1 MVPFGTFAQDTLWL
15 ARGEWTHIPD
25 SVQALRFNANDEWSG
40 VNATL
45 TRPVE
50 AASSLVVVNLDSIA
64 HTWRL
69 EAEGELDW
77 GLAALDTI
85 ALELPAL
92 PAGAYRFGLTD
103 EIGRVMGASGQ
114 LQIGLEADYAHFHW
128 NLGDWSVERMAAA
141 DIGLPID
148 WDEPYV
154 PEPFPLNEL
163 DIFPGER
170 FTVMIEPDAGLDGH
184 IGCEYWNIPDQQ
196 LEEEQFVHVRDA
208 SLSVPDSGTLAAPLG
223 FPNPTHSE
231 ITWSGPASLCVFDAA
246 GNTVFCGPL
255 NQDSLHVSD
264 WANGFYTAVFPD
276 GTHTRFA
283 VIH

>member
-1 MVPFGTFAQDTLWL
+1 MYTWKFWTCIILAMVPLGTFAQDTLWL

-45 TRPVE
+45 TRPGE

-64 HTWRL
+64 HTWKL
-69 EAEGELDW
+69 EAEGEIDW

-85 ALELPAL
+85 ALEIPAL

-128 NLGDWSVERMAAA
+128 NLGDWSVARMVAA
-141 DIGLPID
+141 DLGLPIA

-154 PEPFPLNEL
+154 PEQFTINERTYPAVADDPEAL
-163 DIFPGER
+163 VAVSLGDTCLISIANHGFMDHVFHFHGFHVTMISSSHHPERVGWSKDTVPIRMGEVL
-170 FTVMIEPDAGLDGH
+170 TV
-184 IGCEYWNIPDQQ
+184 Q
-196 LEEEQFVHVRDA
+196 LVANQVGMYPVHNHNLIAVTNA
-208 SLSVPDSGTLAAPLG
+208 
-223 FPNPTHSE
+223 
-231 ITWSGPASLCVFDAA
+231 
-246 GNTVFCGPL
+246 
-255 NQDSLHVSD
+255 
-264 WANGFYTAVFPD
+264 GFYPGGMITQ
-276 GTHTRFA
+276 
-283 VIH
+283 IHVAP

>member
-15 ARGEWTHIPD
+15 ARGEWTQIPD

-45 TRPVE
+45 TRPVD

-64 HTWRL
+64 HTWKL

-77 GLAALDTI
+77 DLAALDTI
-85 ALELPAL
+85 VLEMPEL

-128 NLGDWSVERMAAA
+128 NLGDWSVERMVAA
-141 DIGLPID
+141 DMGLPIA

-154 PEPFPLNEL
+154 PEQFTINERTYPAVADDPEAL
-163 DIFPGER
+163 VAVSLGDTCLISIANHGFMDHVFHFHGFHVTMISSSHHPERVGWSKDTVPIRMGEVLTVQLVANQVGMYPVHNHNLIAVTNAGFYPGG
-170 FTVMIEPDAGLDGH
+170 MISQ
-184 IGCEYWNIPDQQ
+184 I
-196 LEEEQFVHVRDA
+196 
-208 SLSVPDSGTLAAPLG
+208 
-223 FPNPTHSE
+223 
-231 ITWSGPASLCVFDAA
+231 
-246 GNTVFCGPL
+246 
-255 NQDSLHVSD
+255 HVS
-264 WANGFYTAVFPD
+264 P
-276 GTHTRFA
+276 
-283 VIH
+283 

>member
-1 MVPFGTFAQDTLWL
+1 MNNWKFWTCLILAMVPFGTFAQDTLWL

-64 HTWRL
+64 HTWKL

-77 GLAALDTI
+77 DLAALDTI
-85 ALELPAL
+85 VLEMPEL
-92 PAGAYRFGLTD
+92 PAGAYRFGLID

-128 NLGDWSVERMAAA
+128 NLGDWSVARMVAA
-141 DIGLPID
+141 DLGLPIA

-154 PEPFPLNEL
+154 PEQFTINERTYPAVADDPEAL
-163 DIFPGER
+163 VAVSLGDTCLISIANHGFMDHVFHFHGFHVTMISSSHHPERVGWSKDTVPIRMGEVL
-170 FTVMIEPDAGLDGH
+170 TV
-184 IGCEYWNIPDQQ
+184 Q
-196 LEEEQFVHVRDA
+196 LVANQVGMYPVHNHNLIAVTNA
-208 SLSVPDSGTLAAPLG
+208 
-223 FPNPTHSE
+223 
-231 ITWSGPASLCVFDAA
+231 
-246 GNTVFCGPL
+246 
-255 NQDSLHVSD
+255 
-264 WANGFYTAVFPD
+264 GFYPGGMITQ
-276 GTHTRFA
+276 
-283 VIH
+283 IHVAP